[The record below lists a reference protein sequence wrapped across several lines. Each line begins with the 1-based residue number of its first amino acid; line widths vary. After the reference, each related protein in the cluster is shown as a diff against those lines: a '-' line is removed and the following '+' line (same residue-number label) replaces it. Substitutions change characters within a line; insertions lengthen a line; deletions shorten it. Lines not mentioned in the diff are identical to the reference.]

1 MAKLKLIP
9 KPKKEKEEVEKD
21 GRGNTIGTAGIHKI
35 SSVRQRKR

>member
-9 KPKKEKEEVEKD
+9 KPKKEEVEKD

-35 SSVRQRKR
+35 SGIRQRKR